1 MLCKFKAKNPW
12 WKKQEVIKGLI
23 IICIKFQHLGLGRR
37 PLVLLFFS
45 LFSFL
50 LSSNL
55 FSYISSTSAYGHGYF
70 RIMRCSEMFFSFS
83 GTPVRS
89 SVDCLRVW
97 RLLGIENS
105 ACSFR
110 SVYTRMIL
118 RPGTLIMYSQL
129 NANEKKVSLSLKLLI
144 FYFPLEFNWLDH
156 QTTVAWYTCSCV
168 LLPHIWQN
176 HTTKRVFN
184 IIKDIFSSTFHSNFV
199 MK

>member
-1 MLCKFKAKNPW
+1 MYWISSIWAW
-12 WKKQEVIKGLI
+12 VEGLW
-23 IICIKFQHLGLGRR
+23 FSY
-37 PLVLLFFS
+37 FS
-45 LFSFL
+45 LYFP
-50 LSSNL
+50 
-55 FSYISSTSAYGHGYF
+55 SYYPQTYFHTSQVHQHMDMDIF
-70 RIMRCSEMFFSFS
+70 RIMRCSEMVFSFS

-118 RPGTLIMYSQL
+118 RPGTLIMYSLL

-176 HTTKRVFN
+176 TKRVFN
-184 IIKDIFSSTFHSNFV
+184 IIKDIFSSTFSLEFCYEVNSKGWKYLWFIV
-199 MK
+199 LIKMT